1 MSSERLWL
9 KSKYMYA
16 WTVGSVVVSL
26 YMPMITGIS
35 CNEAMDVSFGFC
47 CRRGDLI
54 ALIVRRMGVRRGKF
68 W

>member
-1 MSSERLWL
+1 
-9 KSKYMYA
+9 MYA

-26 YMPMITGIS
+26 YMPVIAGIS

-47 CRRGDLI
+47 CRCSDLI
-54 ALIVRRMGVRRGKF
+54 ALIVRRMDVRGGKF